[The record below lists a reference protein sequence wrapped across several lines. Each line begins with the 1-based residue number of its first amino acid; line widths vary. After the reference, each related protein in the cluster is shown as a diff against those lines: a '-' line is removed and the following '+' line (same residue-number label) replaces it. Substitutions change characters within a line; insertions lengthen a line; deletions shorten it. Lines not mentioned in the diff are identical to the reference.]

1 MFEPFAVDLDNIG
14 LNLEVRF
21 MAEKKS
27 KKKKKNKEPKPVV
40 EIKDLTVRYDK
51 IVLKKV
57 DWKIQRGE
65 QWVLLGSNGSGKT
78 TLLMSMAGYV
88 TPTKG
93 DVIVGDEDVAWSDLR
108 KRIGVISA
116 SIAQKIDPSE
126 TVFEVVLSGKNAM
139 INHWGKIPRED
150 RKAAKKALRKVEV
163 EHLRNRPWGVI
174 SQGERQRTLVG
185 RALMCKPKLLILD
198 EPCAGLDPV
207 ARRDFLDFVDRLAS
221 RKKGAPTLVFVTHHV
236 EEIIPSI
243 THVALLG
250 DGQFVDKGPL
260 DETLK
265 TGNLRKTFGENVSLR
280 KPGGK
285 YRLKV
290 D

>member
-150 RKAAKKALRKVEV
+150 RKAAKRALKKVEV

-243 THVALLG
+243 THVAL
-250 DGQFVDKGPL
+250 
-260 DETLK
+260 
-265 TGNLRKTFGENVSLR
+265 
-280 KPGGK
+280 
-285 YRLKV
+285 
-290 D
+290 

>member
-1 MFEPFAVDLDNIG
+1 
-14 LNLEVRF
+14 

-150 RKAAKKALRKVEV
+150 RKAAKRALKKVEV